1 MRRAVSFV
9 HSLYCQRTNR
19 PTLPRFLTYLVT
31 FSCNA
36 RCVMCDS
43 WRKSDANDL
52 TLSEIHRIFEQLP
65 RMDAVRLSGGEPFLR
80 SDILEIAH
88 AAQKMLRP
96 MFLHVTTNGFLTRR
110 IVKFCERR
118 RKEMPL
124 YLLLSLDGVGEKHNA
139 IRGRDTAWNMA
150 MATLQALAPRQKELR
165 LKLMVNQTIVDAD
178 GAEQYLALRGIL
190 RPHDIPH
197 HLVMGYD
204 TSATYHRERAALNV
218 APTGVGEFS
227 AFGEFEPQQIERLL
241 SEAERDARQYP
252 FFVRKS
258 KQYYFEGIRQR
269 LLHQQGTP
277 NPKCVALT
285 AHLRIFPDGSV
296 PTCQFNSHS
305 VGNLRH
311 DSFLDIWHGEAIQA
325 QRKWVRRCPGCWAEC
340 EALPNAVYSGDLFKK
355 MFALNRPHRF

>member
-1 MRRAVSFV
+1 MSFV
-9 HSLYCQRTNR
+9 RTVYCQQTNR
-19 PTLPRFLTYLVT
+19 PVLPRFLTYLVT

-43 WRKSDANDL
+43 WQKPAANDL
-52 TLSEIHRIFEQLP
+52 NISEIRHIFGQLP

-80 SDILEIAH
+80 PDFLEIAH
-88 AAQKMLRP
+88 AAQEVLRP
-96 MFLHVTTNGFLTRR
+96 MFLHVTTNGFLTKR

-139 IRGRDTAWNMA
+139 IRGRETAWETA

-178 GAEQYLALRGIL
+178 GIEQYAALRDVL
-190 RPHDIPH
+190 RPYRVHNN
-197 HLVMGYD
+197 LVMAYD
-204 TSATYHRERAALNV
+204 ASATYHRERALNV
-218 APTGVGEFS
+218 APTGIGEFS
-227 AFGEFEPQQIERLL
+227 AFGEFTPSQIERLL
-241 SEAERDARQYP
+241 DEAERDVKQYP
-252 FFVRKS
+252 FLTRKS
-258 KQYYFEGIRQR
+258 KQYYLKGIRQR

-285 AHLRIFPDGSV
+285 SHLRIFPDGSV

-305 VGNLRH
+305 VGNLRTEP
-311 DSFLDIWHGEAIQA
+311 FLDVWHGEPIQA

-355 MFALNRPHRF
+355 MFAL